1 MFLHPPLSLLSFH
14 RRTLRLWYDSMHKGR
29 QLKGIGESLTRH
41 LCRHQSPT
49 AHLPFI
55 IMLQTLFCRAG
66 AAISERFVAADLTT
80 LDALRAAAPE
90 RLEKLSK
97 RQAPFI
103 ASMLKSLEQLP
114 ELRLEI
120 ESTDDISMECCR
132 LEAVLRLC
140 NPQTCK
146 VLPGDAVYVLA
157 KDAKGKLIFVR
168 KHK

>member
-1 MFLHPPLSLLSFH
+1 MP
-14 RRTLRLWYDSMHKGR
+14 
-29 QLKGIGESLTRH
+29 
-41 LCRHQSPT
+41 
-49 AHLPFI
+49 
-55 IMLQTLFCRAG
+55 QTLCRAG
-66 AAISERFVAADLTT
+66 AAISERFVSAGLTT
-80 LDALRAAAPE
+80 LDALREAPPA